1 MEERVQQ
8 LEREVDELRRTISI
22 LFFSDRYIFSRD
34 IEMQGGRN
42 IQLST
47 NTGTQ
52 IASASN
58 QLLGFWGTTP
68 VDKPATVSDP
78 SGGVTQDAEARIAI
92 IATIDRLQESG
103 LIA

>member
-78 SGGVTQDAEARIAI
+78 SGGVTQDAEARTAI
-92 IATIDRLQESG
+92 IAIIDRLQESG
-103 LIA
+103 LIT